1 MLGRLGPVVPAMG
14 LGDLARSREGMP
26 RGPHAVAVRVGLWP
40 SAPGQ
45 VPAARTRLE
54 DLRRRLV
61 RAFQG
66 AVPRGASRRPP
77 AAAAG
82 EEQSP
87 ASVQSIVAGLRAE
100 LVSAPWRRWDG
111 PRLRPLGG
119 LPAADCV
126 AHSRDCE
133 TRGASQGGRQ

>member
-1 MLGRLGPVVPAMG
+1 GGPTQSPSESGFGPQPPGSKSRPPGRG
-14 LGDLARSREGMP
+14 
-26 RGPHAVAVRVGLWP
+26 
-40 SAPGQ
+40 
-45 VPAARTRLE
+45 LE

-100 LVSAPWRRWDG
+100 LLEMRFQNRHLAKTLLD
-111 PRLRPLGG
+111 LNMKMQQLKKEYA
-119 LPAADCV
+119 L
-126 AHSRDCE
+126 E
-133 TRGASQGGRQ
+133 IASESQRSEDNAVNLE